1 MHILVSKGIFCGKWV
16 GVSGLKA
23 IPILWVTEKSIKLV
37 FSLIIMNEKKLTVTT
52 QLTIFFKKGTFSL
65 KNELLAEKRRVEPQ
79 VMVKSYMNLANTLP

>member
-1 MHILVSKGIFCGKWV
+1 MRYYFFSEKATQGYHSKT
-16 GVSGLKA
+16 LKQSSSQSA
-23 IPILWVTEKSIKLV
+23 VKCDNWTLRLLTRMK
-37 FSLIIMNEKKLTVTT
+37 KKLTVTT